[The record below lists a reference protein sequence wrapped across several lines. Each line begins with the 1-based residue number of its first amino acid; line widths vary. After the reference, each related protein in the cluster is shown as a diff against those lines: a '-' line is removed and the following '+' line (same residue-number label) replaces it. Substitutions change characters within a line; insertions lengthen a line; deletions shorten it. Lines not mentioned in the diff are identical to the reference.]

1 MFKSV
6 IERQRAGR
14 LGTGVWVS
22 IALHAAL
29 FGAVLFI
36 SARPPGPS
44 EPPAPKE
51 LVLRVA
57 QPPRVAKGSP
67 APAQPK
73 AAVAPRPRPRNR
85 DRVPARVPPPVVDA
99 PPKPVEA
106 VASTDTSTAT
116 DELANPGEG
125 VPGGH
130 PEGYEDSDVIGVPY
144 VPGLSPGQESTG
156 TDVMP
161 FGKGMSPPRLM
172 GSPGIEYTHQ
182 ALAARVEGTMVAKC
196 VITVRG
202 DVTDC
207 RIIKG
212 LPHMNESVLEALHAR
227 RYTPV
232 QYQGRTVSVSYVFTL
247 RLKLPR

>member
-44 EPPAPKE
+44 EPPPPKE

-73 AAVAPRPRPRNR
+73 AAVAPRPRNR

-106 VASTDTSTAT
+106 VASTDNSTAT
-116 DELANPGEG
+116 DELANPVDG

-130 PEGYEDSDVIGVPY
+130 PEGYEDSDVIGVAF
-144 VPGLSPGQESTG
+144 VPGLSPGQQGTG

-161 FGKGMSPPRLM
+161 FGQGMSPPRLM